1 MTAVF
6 VPVFVMLTIMTNV
19 AMNNKAGIIGGVS
32 ALLIITLSIP
42 AGDTIQYVFIRV
54 FETFIGVFIAILVNY
69 DVNVIKNVFRIN
81 NVIKYNIAY

>member
-1 MTAVF
+1 DHFWVTAVF

-69 DVNVIKNVFRIN
+69 DVNVIKKRFQD
-81 NVIKYNIAY
+81 K

>member
-1 MTAVF
+1 
-6 VPVFVMLTIMTNV
+6 MLTIMTNV

-69 DVNVIKNVFRIN
+69 DVNVIKKNVFRIN
-81 NVIKYNIAY
+81 NVIKCNIAY

>member
-1 MTAVF
+1 
-6 VPVFVMLTIMTNV
+6 MLTIMTNV

-69 DVNVIKNVFRIN
+69 DVNVIKTFSG
-81 NVIKYNIAY
+81 

>member
-1 MTAVF
+1 
-6 VPVFVMLTIMTNV
+6 MLTIMTNV

-81 NVIKYNIAY
+81 DVIKYNITY